1 LKSNSSIPAFRLLT
15 SHLARVPIVVMLG
28 FQYHVVQVEA
38 ASAVFFSMMGS
49 LITMGFSL

>member
-1 LKSNSSIPAFRLLT
+1 
-15 SHLARVPIVVMLG
+15 MLG

-49 LITMGFSL
+49 LITMGVFIVTH